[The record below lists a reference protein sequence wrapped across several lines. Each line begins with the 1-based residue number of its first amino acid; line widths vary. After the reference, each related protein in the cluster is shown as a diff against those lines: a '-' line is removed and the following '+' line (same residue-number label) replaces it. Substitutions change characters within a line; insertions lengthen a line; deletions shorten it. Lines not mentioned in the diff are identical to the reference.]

1 MQAALSLFAFVYIAV
16 TLIAI
21 GWAFYL
27 AYLATLALRK
37 YLRS

>member
-1 MQAALSLFAFVYIAV
+1 MSEVFGLFGVVYLLV
-16 TLIAI
+16 TLIAV